1 MNINLYCY
9 IRISQPLNMLNIKP
23 VMRFIRISNAR
34 NSVNFC
40 TIFPCAKDSSWTRR
54 KINLRSDELNG
65 GPFSRRLIFCWIDII
80 NSIYS
85 LNLCWEIR
93 IDPLLLYAHRCHC
106 SQPPGFKT
114 HIKLYFKEG
123 WRIQANQQDFE
134 TDWNIKKSPD
144 WVFNDR
150 EQGLYHFWRKCHS
163 ALSRISGSCWVFEG

>member
-1 MNINLYCY
+1 
-9 IRISQPLNMLNIKP
+9 MLNIKP

-93 IDPLLLYAHRCHC
+93 IDPDLTILIYFIHMLYYDLLNTPSACGGVKQAEEGFGGKRRV
-106 SQPPGFKT
+106 PPSKIRLLSVLIPRPLAAGRFIEKT
-114 HIKLYFKEG
+114 G
-123 WRIQANQQDFE
+123 RIYPHELKAASD
-134 TDWNIKKSPD
+134 I
-144 WVFNDR
+144 
-150 EQGLYHFWRKCHS
+150 
-163 ALSRISGSCWVFEG
+163 